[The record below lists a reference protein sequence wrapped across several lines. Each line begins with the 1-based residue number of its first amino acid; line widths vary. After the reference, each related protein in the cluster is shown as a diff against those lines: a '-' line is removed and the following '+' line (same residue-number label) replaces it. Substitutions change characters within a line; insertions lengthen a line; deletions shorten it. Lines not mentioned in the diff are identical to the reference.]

1 MVRQSINIERK
12 EMAKKVINHTP
23 GDEKENT
30 DILIN
35 VLLDR
40 SGSMNGRETDTIGNF
55 NSLIAEQKKI
65 PGKVLVSLTQFDD
78 VYEEVYVGKDIN
90 EVPKLTSSV
99 YFVRGMTALLDA
111 VGKLIARVDALKDKP
126 EKILFVINTDGQ
138 ENSSREF
145 NFAKIKELVT
155 ERRDNHGW
163 EFLFIGAG
171 LDAFSQGSQMGFNA
185 GQTFTASNSAAG
197 SANTYSYVNSVTST
211 LRSTGSRGQ
220 ALYDDAIAVAAIDFV
235 PDPTA
240 PDTLG
245 QSVKNTK
252 KKKVTASK

>member
-1 MVRQSINIERK
+1 
-12 EMAKKVINHTP
+12 MAKKLVNHTP
-23 GDEKENT
+23 GDEENT

-40 SGSMNGRETDTIGNF
+40 SGSMGGQEVDTIGHF
-55 NSLIAEQKKI
+55 NSLMSEQKKI

-78 VYEEVYVGKDIN
+78 RYEEVYVGKNIN
-90 EVPKLTSSV
+90 EVPELRSDV
-99 YFVRGMTALLDA
+99 YYVRGGTALLDA
-111 VGKLIARVDALKDKP
+111 LGKLIARVDALKDKP

-145 NFAKIKELVT
+145 NFAKIKDLVT

-171 LDAFSQGSQMGFNA
+171 LDAFVQGSMMGMSA

-197 SANTYSYVNSVTST
+197 SWNTYNYVNSVTST
-211 LRSTGSRGQ
+211 LRSTGARGQ
-220 ALYDDAIAVAAIDFV
+220 SLYDSAADLAADTFV
-235 PDPTA
+235 EDSMA
-240 PDTLG
+240 PSTVG
-245 QSVKNTK
+245 QSAKNAR
-252 KKKVTASK
+252 KKKVTISK